1 MKKLLLLLIAILI
14 IGCDNNDKEKT
25 TLDTRTS
32 VIKVM
37 TTPIYKNVGSNKFL
51 LSDYVSDVT
60 SIDSITLGK
69 GCYKKD
75 LGSNNDLEIPGKLD
89 NSYYF
94 GLNDKA
100 PFVTNITL
108 WIEGIRN
115 DIPVYKTPQGQFSL
129 PYINRAENKPQK
141 VQIKGEFTNW
151 ATIDLEENNGVWIHM
166 TELPAGKH
174 QYIFVLDGV
183 EEKLTE
189 NDEMVISNNQGGF
202 NRYVNN
208 SLSSNTNLSYGEIL
222 DKGFTFKTSGSL
234 ENVVVLYENQLVE
247 AVKSKTENTY
257 TVNLPEKDFS
267 KRISK
272 TQLVR
277 VFASDKN
284 GRTND
289 LLIPVQNGQVVKDP
303 TQLARNDF
311 HTQVLYFMMV
321 DRFLDG
327 DKSNTKP
334 VDDPEILPKA
344 NYMGGDLAGVLAKIK
359 DGYFEELGIN
369 TVWLSPITQNPE
381 GAYGLWPE
389 PKTKFS
395 GYHGYWPISNT
406 KVDYRFGDEKILKEI
421 IEEAHNRDMNVILD
435 YVANHVHEEHPLYK
449 EHPEWAT
456 DLYLEDGSLN
466 TERWDD
472 HRLTTWFDTFLPTL
486 DFSQPEVVEKMTD
499 SALYWV
505 TEYKLDGFR
514 HDATKHVPEEYW
526 RTLTQK
532 VRDNTDRP
540 IYQIGETYG
549 SYDLIRSYVSTGMLD
564 AQFDFN
570 QYDAAV
576 SAFAKADGSYANLTE
591 TLKKGLEYYGHHHL
605 MGNISGNQDRARFI
619 SYASGDVNFD
629 EDAKKAGWTREIV
642 MSDSTAFDRLGML
655 QAFNMTMPGVP
666 VIYYGDEYGSI
677 GANDPDN
684 RRMMKFDGLS
694 SREQNLRKLVQELV
708 HLRRNSMSLLYGTT
722 QVIMEENGL
731 LGIERHYFNES
742 TKVFFNENSLIL
754 NVGLNNARFRESGT
768 AINAIVTD
776 KNIQI
781 APGNFVILQ
790 MKNDQNKDLK

>member
-1 MKKLLLLLIAILI
+1 MKKLIVLCTALLILSC
-14 IGCDNNDKEKT
+14 GTKEEN
-25 TLDTRTS
+25 TLDNRAS
-32 VIKVM
+32 VIEVM
-37 TTPIYKNVGSNKFL
+37 TTPIYESSQGNTAVLYADYLGTRKADSVSVGNGITERESMPM
-51 LSDYVSDVT
+51 
-60 SIDSITLGK
+60 DSLYTFEMQE
-69 GCYKKD
+69 D
-75 LGSNNDLEIPGKLD
+75 
-89 NSYYF
+89 
-94 GLNDKA
+94 A
-100 PFVTNITL
+100 PFLSYITL
-108 WIEGIRN
+108 WTEGIRN
-115 DIPVYKTPQGQFSL
+115 DIPVFKSNSRIIEI
-129 PYINRAENKPQK
+129 PYDGNFKN
-141 VQIKGEFTNW
+141 VSIKGAFTNW
-151 ATIDLEENNGVWIHM
+151 ASKELQDNGEQLVYKATVPQGKFQYLFLEDGKEETLTGN
-166 TELPAGKH
+166 ELG
-174 QYIFVLDGV
+174 
-183 EEKLTE
+183 
-189 NDEMVISNNQGGF
+189 VISNGMGGF
-202 NRYVNN
+202 NRLLDN
-208 SLSSNTNLSYGEIL
+208 SRLTDPAQLFYGEIL
-222 DKGFTFKTSGSL
+222 DQGFTFQASGAL
-234 ENVVVLYENQLVE
+234 DQVVVLYENQLIE
-247 AVKSKTENTY
+247 AVKTTNENNY
-257 TVNLPEKDFS
+257 TVHLPKKDFS

-277 VFASDKN
+277 VYASDAN

-289 LLIPVQNGQVVKDP
+289 LLIPVQNAQVVEDP

-321 DRFLDG
+321 DRFLDA

-334 VDDPEILPKA
+334 VPDPEVLPKA

-359 DGYFEELGIN
+359 DGYFEDLGIN

-389 PKTKFS
+389 PRTKFS

-406 KVDYRFGDEKILKEI
+406 KIDYRFGDEQLLKEI
-421 IEEAHNRDMNVILD
+421 IEEAHKRDMNVILD

-456 DLYLEDGSLN
+456 NLYLEDGSLN

-472 HRLTTWFDTFLPTL
+472 HRLTTWFDTFMPTL

-499 SALYWV
+499 SALFWV
-505 TEYKLDGFR
+505 TQYKLDGFR
-514 HDATKHVPEEYW
+514 HDATKHVPETYW

-532 VRDNTDRP
+532 VRNNTDRP

-549 SYDLIRSYVSTGMLD
+549 SYDLIRGYVSTGMLD

-576 SAFAKADGSYANLTE
+576 SAFATKDGNYANLTE
-591 TLKKGLEYYGHHHL
+591 TLQKGLEYYGHHHL

-619 SYASGDVNFD
+619 SYASGDVKFD

-684 RRMMKFDGLS
+684 RKMMKFNGLS
-694 SREQNLRKLVQELV
+694 DREKNLRQLVQELV
-708 HLRRNSMSLLYGTT
+708 QLRRNSMSLLYGTT
-722 QVIMEENGL
+722 QVMAENNGL
-731 LGIERHYFNES
+731 LVIKRSYFGEE
-742 TKVFFNENSLIL
+742 TTIFFNENAISMNIAG
-754 NVGLNNARFRESGT
+754 NDARFRESGT
-768 AINAIVTD
+768 AINAIETD
-776 KNIQI
+776 KNLQI
-781 APGNFVILQ
+781 KPGNFMILQ
-790 MKNDQNKDLK
+790 IKSKKATRQIN

>member
-1 MKKLLLLLIAILI
+1 MKKILSLLIILLMI
-14 IGCDNNDKEKT
+14 SCDIKKEEELAKA
-25 TLDTRTS
+25 S
-32 VIKVM
+32 VIEVM
-37 TTPIYKNVGSNKFL
+37 TTPIYESSQGNTAVLYADYLGTRKVDSVSVG
-51 LSDYVSDVT
+51 DGIT
-60 SIDSITLGK
+60 ERESIQVDSLYTFELQE
-69 GCYKKD
+69 D
-75 LGSNNDLEIPGKLD
+75 
-89 NSYYF
+89 
-94 GLNDKA
+94 A
-100 PFVTNITL
+100 PFISYITL
-108 WIEGIRN
+108 WTEGIRN
-115 DIPVYKTPQGQFSL
+115 DIPVFKSNTKL
-129 PYINRAENKPQK
+129 IEIPYDGNFKNVR
-141 VQIKGEFTNW
+141 IKGEFTNW
-151 ATIDLEENNGVWIHM
+151 ASKELQDNGEQLVYKATVPQGKFQYLFLED
-166 TELPAGKH
+166 GK
-174 QYIFVLDGV
+174 
-183 EEKLTE
+183 EETLTGNE
-189 NDEMVISNNQGGF
+189 PGVISNGMGGF
-202 NRYVNN
+202 NRLLDN
-208 SLSSNTNLSYGEIL
+208 SRLADPAQLFYGEIL
-222 DKGFTFKTSGSL
+222 DQAFTFQASAPL
-234 ENVVVLYENQLVE
+234 DQLVVLYENQLIE
-247 AVKSKTENTY
+247 AVKTTNENTY
-257 TVNLPEKDFS
+257 TVQLPKKDFS

-277 VFASDKN
+277 VYASDAN

-289 LLIPVQNGQVVKDP
+289 LLIPVQNAQVVEDP

-311 HTQVLYFMMV
+311 HAQVLYFMMV
-321 DRFLDG
+321 DRFLDA

-334 VDDPEILPKA
+334 VPDPDILPKA

-359 DGYFEELGIN
+359 EGYFEDLGIN

-389 PKTKFS
+389 PRTKFS

-406 KVDYRFGDEKILKEI
+406 KIDYRFGDEQLLKEI
-421 IEEAHNRDMNVILD
+421 IEEAHQRDMNVILD

-456 DLYLEDGSLN
+456 NLYLEDGSLN

-472 HRLTTWFDTFLPTL
+472 HRLTTWFDTFMPTL

-514 HDATKHVPEEYW
+514 HDATKHVPETYW

-532 VRDNTDRP
+532 VRNNTDRP

-549 SYDLIRSYVSTGMLD
+549 SYDLIRGYVSTGMLD

-576 SAFAKADGSYANLTE
+576 SAFATKDGNYANLTE
-591 TLKKGLEYYGHHHL
+591 TLQKGLEYYGHHHL

-619 SYASGDVNFD
+619 SYASGDVTFD
-629 EDAKKAGWTREIV
+629 EDAKKAGWTRDIV

-684 RRMMKFDGLS
+684 RKMMKFNGLS
-694 SREQNLRKLVQELV
+694 DREKNLRQLVQELV

-722 QVIMEENGL
+722 QVMAENNGL
-731 LGIERHYFNES
+731 LVIKRSYFGEE
-742 TKVFFNENSLIL
+742 TTVLFNENAISMNIAG
-754 NVGLNNARFRESGT
+754 NDARFRESGT
-768 AINAIVTD
+768 AINAIETD
-776 KNIQI
+776 KYLQI
-781 APGNFVILQ
+781 KPGNFMILQ
-790 MKNDQNKDLK
+790 IKTKKDNTTN

>member
-1 MKKLLLLLIAILI
+1 
-14 IGCDNNDKEKT
+14 
-25 TLDTRTS
+25 
-32 VIKVM
+32 M
-37 TTPIYKNVGSNKFL
+37 TTPVYESSLPNTDVL
-51 LSDYVSDVT
+51 YSDYLGDKRPDSVSVGLGIT
-60 SIDSITLGK
+60 NREYIHRDSVYTFEMEEQGPFL
-69 GCYKKD
+69 
-75 LGSNNDLEIPGKLD
+75 
-89 NSYYF
+89 SY
-94 GLNDKA
+94 
-100 PFVTNITL
+100 ITL
-108 WIEGIRN
+108 WTDGIRN
-115 DIPVYKTPQGQFSL
+115 DIPVFKNNSRTIKIGYNGSL
-129 PYINRAENKPQK
+129 KN
-141 VQIKGEFTNW
+141 VSIKGEFTNW
-151 ATIDLEENNGVWIHM
+151 VAKELQGEDNQLYYKAIVPSGKFQYLFIEGGKEE
-166 TELPAGKH
+166 T
-174 QYIFVLDGV
+174 
-183 EEKLTE
+183 LTG
-189 NDEMVISNNQGGF
+189 DEPNVISNGMGGF
-202 NRYVNN
+202 NRVVDN
-208 SLSSNTNLSYGEIL
+208 SPAGDPAQLSYGEVL
-222 DKGFTFKTSGSL
+222 DQGFTFKTSGALESL
-234 ENVVVLYENQLVE
+234 VVLYENQLIE
-247 AVKSKTENTY
+247 AVKAEGQNIYKVT
-257 TVNLPEKDFS
+257 LPEKDFS

-277 VFASDKN
+277 VYASDRN

-289 LLIPVQNGQVVKDP
+289 LLIPVQKGQVVTDP

-311 HTQVLYFMMV
+311 HTQVLYFIML

-334 VDDPEILPKA
+334 VPDPEILPKA
-344 NYMGGDLAGVLAKIK
+344 NYMGGDLAGVLEKIK

-389 PKTKFS
+389 PRTKFS
-395 GYHGYWPISNT
+395 GYHGYWPVSNT
-406 KVDYRFGDEKILKEI
+406 KIDNRFGDEKVLKEI
-421 IEEAHNRDMNVILD
+421 IDEAHKRDMNVILD

-456 DLYLEDGSLN
+456 NLYLEDGSLN

-472 HRLTTWFDTFLPTL
+472 ERLTTWFDTFLPTL
-486 DFSQPEVVEKMTD
+486 DLENPVVVEKMTD

-505 TEYKLDGFR
+505 TKYKLDGFR
-514 HDATKHVPEEYW
+514 HDATKHVPEAYW

-532 VRDNTDRP
+532 VRNNTDRP

-576 SAFAKADGSYANLTE
+576 SAFVTKDGNYANLTE
-591 TLKKGLEYYGHHHL
+591 TLQKGLEYYGHHHV
-605 MGNISGNQDRARFI
+605 MGTISGNQDRARFI
-619 SYASGDVNFD
+619 SYASGDVKFD
-629 EDAKKAGWTREIV
+629 EDAKNAGWTREII

-684 RRMMKFDGLS
+684 RRMMKFDKLS
-694 SREQNLRKLVQELV
+694 NREKNLRKLVQELV

-722 QVIMEENGL
+722 QVTAESNGL
-731 LGIERHYFNES
+731 LAIKRSYFGEE
-742 TKVFFNENSLIL
+742 TTVFFNENAISMNIT
-754 NVGLNNARFRESGT
+754 LNNARFRESGT
-768 AINAIVTD
+768 AINAIETD

-781 APGNFVILQ
+781 KAGNFMILQ
-790 MKNDQNKDLK
+790 IKMEDKNTLN

>member
-14 IGCDNNDKEKT
+14 IGCDNNYKQNT

-32 VIKVM
+32 VIEVM
-37 TTPIYKNVGSNKFL
+37 TTPIYASSGHNDSEFL
-51 LSDYVSDVT
+51 VSDYLSKEMNL
-60 SIDSITLGK
+60 DSITISK
-69 GCYKKD
+69 GIDFAENKALNENIKSFRLKD
-75 LGSNNDLEIPGKLD
+75 D
-89 NSYYF
+89 
-94 GLNDKA
+94 A
-100 PFVTNITL
+100 PFLSHITL
-108 WIEGIRN
+108 WTDGIRN
-115 DIPVYKTPQGQFSL
+115 DIPVYKSNSKQIQI
-129 PYINRAENKPQK
+129 PYSGRFKNVKL
-141 VQIKGEFTNW
+141 KGEFTNW
-151 ATIDLEENNGVWIHM
+151 APEN
-166 TELPAGKH
+166 TEVVDDRIVFNATVPQGKF
-174 QYIFVLDGV
+174 QYIFIEGNQ
-183 EEKLTE
+183 EEKLTGNE
-189 NDEMVISNNQGGF
+189 PDAISNGMGGF
-202 NRYVNN
+202 NRLLDN
-208 SLSSNTNLSYGEIL
+208 SRKANPAQLTYGEIL

-289 LLIPVQNGQVVKDP
+289 LLIPVQNGQVVIDP

-684 RRMMKFDGLS
+684 RRMMKFDRLS

>member
-1 MKKLLLLLIAILI
+1 MNKLSTLCIAICI
-14 IGCDNNDKEKT
+14 ISCGTKEENT
-25 TLDTRTS
+25 SDTRAS
-32 VIKVM
+32 MIEVM
-37 TTPIYKNVGSNKFL
+37 TTPVYESALSNTDVL
-51 LSDYVSDVT
+51 YSDYLGDKRPDSVSTGLGIRVRE
-60 SIDSITLGK
+60 SINMDRVYTFEMEEQ
-69 GCYKKD
+69 D
-75 LGSNNDLEIPGKLD
+75 
-89 NSYYF
+89 
-94 GLNDKA
+94 
-100 PFVTNITL
+100 PFLSHITL
-108 WIEGIRN
+108 WTEGIRN
-115 DIPVYKTPQGQFSL
+115 DIPVFKNNSRTIKI
-129 PYINRAENKPQK
+129 PYNGSFKN
-141 VQIKGEFTNW
+141 VSIKGEFTNW
-151 ATIDLEENNGVWIHM
+151 ASKELQVEDNRIFYKATVPSGKFQYLFIEGGKEETLTGNEPNVVSNGM
-166 TELPAGKH
+166 
-174 QYIFVLDGV
+174 
-183 EEKLTE
+183 
-189 NDEMVISNNQGGF
+189 GGF
-202 NRYVNN
+202 NRVLDN
-208 SLSSNTNLSYGEIL
+208 SRAAVPAQLSYGEIL
-222 DKGFTFKTSGSL
+222 DQGFTFKTSGAL
-234 ENVVVLYENQLVE
+234 KNLVVLYENQLIE
-247 AVKSKTENTY
+247 AVKAEGQNTY

-277 VFASDKN
+277 VYASDIN

-289 LLIPVQNGQVVKDP
+289 LLVPVQNRQVVKDA

-311 HTQVLYFMMV
+311 HTQVLYFIMV

-327 DKSNTKP
+327 DTNNTKP
-334 VDDPEILPKA
+334 VADPEILPKA
-344 NYMGGDLAGVLAKIK
+344 NYMGGDLAGVLEKIK

-389 PKTKFS
+389 PRTKFS

-406 KVDYRFGDEKILKEI
+406 KIDYRFGDEQLLKEI
-421 IEEAHNRDMNVILD
+421 IEEAHKRDMNVILD

-449 EHPEWAT
+449 KHPEWAT
-456 DLYLEDGSLN
+456 NLYLEDGSLN

-472 HRLTTWFDTFLPTL
+472 QRLTTWFDTFLPTL
-486 DFSQPEVVEKMTD
+486 NLENPEVVEKMTD

-505 TEYKLDGFR
+505 TKYKLDGFR
-514 HDATKHVPEEYW
+514 HDATKHVPEAYW

-532 VRDNTDRP
+532 VRNNTDRP

-576 SAFAKADGSYANLTE
+576 SAFATKDGNYANLTE
-591 TLKKGLEYYGHHHL
+591 TLQKGLEYYGDHHL
-605 MGNISGNQDRARFI
+605 MGTISGNQDRARFI
-619 SYASGDVNFD
+619 SYASGDVKFD
-629 EDAKKAGWTREIV
+629 EDAKKAGWTREVV

-684 RRMMKFDGLS
+684 RRMMKFDKLS
-694 SREQNLRKLVQELV
+694 NREKNLRKLVQELV

-722 QVIMEENGL
+722 QVMAENNGL
-731 LGIERHYFNES
+731 LAIKRSYFGEES
-742 TKVFFNENSLIL
+742 TVFFNENAISMNIAL
-754 NVGLNNARFRESGT
+754 NDARFREIGT
-768 AINAIVTD
+768 AINAIETD

-781 APGNFVILQ
+781 KAGNFMILQ
-790 MKNDQNKDLK
+790 IKKEDKNAVN

>member
-1 MKKLLLLLIAILI
+1 MKKLIVLFAALLLLSC
-14 IGCDNNDKEKT
+14 GTKEEN
-25 TLDTRTS
+25 TLDRRAS
-32 VIKVM
+32 VIEVM
-37 TTPIYKNVGSNKFL
+37 TTPVYESSQGNTAVL
-51 LSDYVSDVT
+51 YADYLGIKKADSVT
-60 SIDSITLGK
+60 LGYGITQRESVPIDSVYTFK
-69 GCYKKD
+69 MEED
-75 LGSNNDLEIPGKLD
+75 
-89 NSYYF
+89 
-94 GLNDKA
+94 A
-100 PFVTNITL
+100 PFISHITL
-108 WIEGIRN
+108 WTEGIRN
-115 DIPVYKTPQGQFSL
+115 DVPVFKSNSKIIEIPYNGNFKNVT
-129 PYINRAENKPQK
+129 
-141 VQIKGEFTNW
+141 IKGEFTNW
-151 ATIDLEENNGVWIHM
+151 ASKELEYNGE
-166 TELPAGKH
+166 ELVYKARVPQGKF
-174 QYIFVLDGV
+174 QYLFLEGGN
-183 EEKLTE
+183 EETLTGNE
-189 NDEMVISNNQGGF
+189 PGVISNGMGGF
-202 NRYVNN
+202 NRLLDN
-208 SLSSNTNLSYGEIL
+208 SRLADPAQLFYGEII
-222 DKGFTFKTSGSL
+222 DQGFTFKAAGGL
-234 ENVVVLYENQLVE
+234 DNVVALYENQLIE
-247 AVKSKTENTY
+247 AVKTKNQNTY

-277 VFASDKN
+277 VYASDAN

-289 LLIPVQNGQVVKDP
+289 LLIPVQNRQVVKDP
-303 TQLARNDF
+303 SQLARSDF
-311 HTQVLYFMMV
+311 HTQILYFMMV

-327 DKSNTKP
+327 DRANTKP
-334 VDDPEILPKA
+334 VPDPEVLPKA

-359 DGYFEELGIN
+359 EGYFEDLGIN

-389 PKTKFS
+389 PRTKFS

-406 KVDYRFGDEKILKEI
+406 KVDDRFGDEKILKEI
-421 IEEAHNRDMNVILD
+421 IKEAHKRDMNVILD

-456 DLYLEDGSLN
+456 NLYLEDGSLN

-472 HRLTTWFDTFLPTL
+472 HRLTTWFDTFMPTL

-514 HDATKHVPEEYW
+514 HDATKHVPEIYW

-532 VRDNTDRP
+532 VRKNTDRP

-576 SAFAKADGSYANLTE
+576 SAFATKDGNYANLTE
-591 TLKKGLEYYGHHHL
+591 TLQKGLEYYGHHHL

-619 SYASGDVNFD
+619 SYASGDVKFD
-629 EDAKKAGWTREIV
+629 EDAKKVGWTREIM

-684 RRMMKFDGLS
+684 RKMMKFNGLS
-694 SREQNLRKLVQELV
+694 DREKNLRQLVQELV

-722 QVIMEENGL
+722 QVMAENNGL
-731 LGIERHYFNES
+731 LVIKRSYFGEE
-742 TKVFFNENSLIL
+742 TTIFFNENAISMNIAG
-754 NVGLNNARFRESGT
+754 NDARFRESGT
-768 AINAIVTD
+768 AINAIETD
-776 KNIQI
+776 KNFQI
-781 APGNFVILQ
+781 KPGNFMILQ
-790 MKNDQNKDLK
+790 IKSKKSNTPN

>member
-1 MKKLLLLLIAILI
+1 MKKLIVLCTALLILSC
-14 IGCDNNDKEKT
+14 GTKEEN
-25 TLDTRTS
+25 TLDNRAS
-32 VIKVM
+32 VIEVM
-37 TTPIYKNVGSNKFL
+37 TTPIYESSQGNTAVLYADYLGTRKVDSVSVGDGITERESMPM
-51 LSDYVSDVT
+51 
-60 SIDSITLGK
+60 DSLYTFEMQE
-69 GCYKKD
+69 D
-75 LGSNNDLEIPGKLD
+75 
-89 NSYYF
+89 
-94 GLNDKA
+94 A
-100 PFVTNITL
+100 PFLSYITL
-108 WIEGIRN
+108 WTEGVRN
-115 DIPVYKTPQGQFSL
+115 DIPVFKSNSKVIEI
-129 PYINRAENKPQK
+129 PYNGNFKN
-141 VQIKGEFTNW
+141 VSIKGEFTNW
-151 ATIDLEENNGVWIHM
+151 ASKDLQDNGEQLVYKATVPQGKFQYLFLEDGKEE
-166 TELPAGKH
+166 T
-174 QYIFVLDGV
+174 
-183 EEKLTE
+183 LTGNE
-189 NDEMVISNNQGGF
+189 PSVISNGMGGF
-202 NRYVNN
+202 NRLLDN
-208 SLSSNTNLSYGEIL
+208 SRLADPAQLFYGEIL
-222 DKGFTFKTSGSL
+222 DQAFTFQASGEL
-234 ENVVVLYENQLVE
+234 DNLVILYENQKIE
-247 AVKSKTENTY
+247 AQKEANTY
-257 TVNLPEKDFS
+257 TVHLPKKDFS

-277 VFASDKN
+277 VYASDAN

-289 LLIPVQNGQVVKDP
+289 LLIPVQNAQVVEDP

-311 HTQVLYFMMV
+311 HAQVLYFMMV
-321 DRFLDG
+321 DRFLDA

-334 VDDPEILPKA
+334 VPDPEILPKA

-359 DGYFEELGIN
+359 DGYFEDLGIN

-389 PKTKFS
+389 PRTKFS

-406 KVDYRFGDEKILKEI
+406 KIDYRFGDEKLLKEI
-421 IEEAHNRDMNVILD
+421 IEEAHKRDMNVILD

-456 DLYLEDGSLN
+456 NLYLEDGSLN

-472 HRLTTWFDTFLPTL
+472 HRLTTWFDTFMPTL

-505 TEYKLDGFR
+505 TQYKLDGFR
-514 HDATKHVPEEYW
+514 HDATKHVPETYW

-532 VRDNTDRP
+532 VRNNTDRP

-549 SYDLIRSYVSTGMLD
+549 SYDLIRGYVSTGMLD

-576 SAFAKADGSYANLTE
+576 SAFATKDGNYANLTE
-591 TLKKGLEYYGHHHL
+591 TLQKGLEYYGHHHL

-619 SYASGDVNFD
+619 SYASGDVKFD

-684 RRMMKFDGLS
+684 RKMMKFNGLS
-694 SREQNLRKLVQELV
+694 DRENNLRQLVQELV

-722 QVIMEENGL
+722 QVMAENNGL
-731 LGIERHYFNES
+731 LVIKRSYFGEE
-742 TKVFFNENSLIL
+742 TTIFFNENAISLNIAG
-754 NVGLNNARFRESGT
+754 NDARFRESGT
-768 AINAIVTD
+768 AINAIETD
-776 KNIQI
+776 KNLQI
-781 APGNFVILQ
+781 KPGNFMILQ
-790 MKNDQNKDLK
+790 IKNKKSNTPN